1 MIFAIDRLLFGNLL
15 LAACFCNTIGSKFRF
30 VFDVDRLVSVI
41 TSFLNLFIFSFC
53 VFFFCPLLFFANWFC
68 LLIFALCHFG
78 LLSSST
84 LLEPFFELHFFAWRL
99 NFPGY
104 TISHIC
110 TVKRQL
116 GVVTQSCHIS
126 TAASRLLMTYS
137 VQRNGGKQ
145 SWYDVILYQITPS

>member
-1 MIFAIDRLLFGNLL
+1 MFTGLYRLSPFFWTFLY
-15 LAACFCNTIGSKFRF
+15 SHF
-30 VFDVDRLVSVI
+30 VI
-41 TSFLNLFIFSFC
+41 
-53 VFFFCPLLFFANWFC
+53 FFCPLLFFANWFC
-68 LLIFALCHFG
+68 LLIFALCSFWPFKF
-78 LLSSST
+78 SPPP

-110 TVKRQL
+110 TVKRQF
-116 GVVTQSCHIS
+116 GVVTQSCHIW

-137 VQRNGGKQ
+137 VLRNRGKQ